1 MIGLYLTVT
10 IVVLLVA
17 YAGFDNTMKLFA
29 YIDLQLRF
37 IPLRIKMDLMKRK
50 LEKQLLI
57 DREELFKKVE
67 ENAKDH

>member
-37 IPLRIKMDLMKRK
+37 IPLRIKMKLMKRK

>member
-37 IPLRIKMDLMKRK
+37 IPLRIKMELMKRK

>member
-1 MIGLYLTVT
+1 MIGLYLTVA

-37 IPLRIKMDLMKRK
+37 IPLRIKMELMKRK

>member
-1 MIGLYLTVT
+1 MIGLYLTVA

-37 IPLRIKMDLMKRK
+37 IPLRIKMELMKRK
-50 LEKQLLI
+50 LRKQLFI
-57 DREELFKKVE
+57 DREELLKKVK